1 MNKFFSKSSMDV
13 LNHFNVTKEG
23 LSTEQVNKSREEN
36 GFNELTEKKKKSV
49 LVVFLEQFKD
59 LLVGIL
65 IVAALISMAT
75 GDAEST
81 LVIFAVIIMNAI
93 LGTVQNV
100 KAEQSL
106 NSLKALSSP
115 NAKVIRNGVK
125 IEIPSREVVPGDIVV
140 LEAGDLVVAD
150 GRIIESFSLQV
161 NESAL
166 TGESESVNKF
176 EDVIDS
182 KEVALGDQKNMVFS
196 SSLVTYGRAL
206 IVVTNT
212 GMTTELGK
220 IATLMEQTKEKKT
233 PLQITLDDFSKK
245 LATIILIIC
254 IIVFGLSVYRQTDVL
269 ESLMFAV
276 ALAVAAIPEALSSIV
291 TIVLALGTQK
301 MAKENAII
309 KNIKSVE
316 GLGCVSI
323 ICSDKTGTLTQN
335 KMTTKQIFVDN
346 SLIESEDIKFND
358 NLVQKDLMRAA
369 ILCNDSTSV
378 DGKEIGDPTEV
389 ALVNLGHIHSL
400 NEHDVRDE
408 FKRLKE
414 IPFDSDRKLMSTLH
428 CIDNKYVMYTK
439 GALDVLLDR
448 TTHIKTSEG
457 VREITQAG

>member
-1 MNKFFSKSSMDV
+1 MDKFFSKSATDV
-13 LNHFNVTKEG
+13 LNRFNVTKEG

-125 IEIPSREVVPGDIVV
+125 IEIPSREVVPGDIVI

-182 KEVALGDQKNMVFS
+182 EEVALGDQKNMVFS

-220 IATLMEQTKEKKT
+220 ISTLM
-233 PLQITLDDFSKK
+233 
-245 LATIILIIC
+245 
-254 IIVFGLSVYRQTDVL
+254 
-269 ESLMFAV
+269 
-276 ALAVAAIPEALSSIV
+276 
-291 TIVLALGTQK
+291 
-301 MAKENAII
+301 
-309 KNIKSVE
+309 
-316 GLGCVSI
+316 
-323 ICSDKTGTLTQN
+323 
-335 KMTTKQIFVDN
+335 
-346 SLIESEDIKFND
+346 
-358 NLVQKDLMRAA
+358 
-369 ILCNDSTSV
+369 
-378 DGKEIGDPTEV
+378 
-389 ALVNLGHIHSL
+389 
-400 NEHDVRDE
+400 
-408 FKRLKE
+408 
-414 IPFDSDRKLMSTLH
+414 
-428 CIDNKYVMYTK
+428 
-439 GALDVLLDR
+439 
-448 TTHIKTSEG
+448 
-457 VREITQAG
+457 